1 MVSQGI
7 VPLLSFV
14 WAIPLS
20 IFLTSVIQLDYFFN
34 WVFISAFSTDVIQLV
49 LFSITISWKI
59 EWSDYSFMF
68 TFRINERNVLV
79 YEASL
84 SKIHFLC

>member
-20 IFLTSVIQLDYFFN
+20 IFLTSVIQLDCFFN

-68 TFRINERNVLV
+68 TFRINKRNVLV